1 MIKIL
6 TKVEVEDFGKW
17 KVGFMSAESMRKA
30 AGSTGSQVFQSAD
43 NPKLVVA
50 ITEWESLEKA
60 KSYSQSPGLRE
71 VQQKAGVHGKSEF
84 YVLESL

>member
-6 TKVEVEDFGKW
+6 TKVEVEDFAKW
-17 KVGFMSAESMRKA
+17 KAVFISIDGLRKA
-30 AGSTGSQVFQSAD
+30 AGSTGSYVFQNSD
-43 NPKLVVA
+43 NPKSAAA

-60 KSYSQSPGLRE
+60 KSFYQSPALRE
-71 VQQKAGVHGKSEF
+71 AQQKAGVHLPIEI

>member
-17 KVGFMSAESMRKA
+17 KAGFMSAESIRKA
-30 AGSTGSQVFQSAD
+30 AGSTGSQVFQSVD
-43 NPKLVVA
+43 NPKLVAA

-60 KSYSQSPGLRE
+60 KSYSQSPALRE
-71 VQQKAGVHGKSEF
+71 AQQKAVVHGLSEF